1 LSYVGD
7 TEKYLKRDVHPLM
20 PSKLKGMTSLEVA
33 IIIAIVLVIAVAV
46 GWYLYTTFVA
56 TTTTQGRLAVSSAE
70 YDSVSKVLTL
80 HVTNPGPQEV
90 TITTVVLHGI
100 KCGDVSIKLQVG
112 ESKRFT
118 ASGCSVSATPGT
130 MIPGYIVTTVG
141 TTFPFT
147 AVVR

>member
-1 LSYVGD
+1 MS
-7 TEKYLKRDVHPLM
+7 
-20 PSKLKGMTSLEVA
+20 SKLKGMTSLEVA

-70 YDSVSKVLTL
+70 YDSVSNVLTL

-90 TITTVVLHGI
+90 TITTVVLQGI
-100 KCGDVSIKLQVG
+100 RCNPVTIRLQVG
-112 ESKRFT
+112 QSERFT
-118 ASGCSVSATPGT
+118 VSGCSIPATPGT
-130 MIPGYIVTTVG
+130 MIPGYIVTSVG
-141 TTFPFT
+141 TTFPFN

>member
-1 LSYVGD
+1 
-7 TEKYLKRDVHPLM
+7 M
-20 PSKLKGMTSLEVA
+20 PSKLKGMTSLEIA

-56 TTTTQGRLAVSSAE
+56 STTTQGRIAVSSAE
-70 YDSVSKVLTL
+70 YDSVNKVLTL

-100 KCGDVSIKLQVG
+100 KCGDVNTKLQVG
-112 ESKRFT
+112 ESKRFPV
-118 ASGCSVSATPGT
+118 SGCSIAATPGT
-130 MIPGYIVTTVG
+130 MIPGYIVTSVG